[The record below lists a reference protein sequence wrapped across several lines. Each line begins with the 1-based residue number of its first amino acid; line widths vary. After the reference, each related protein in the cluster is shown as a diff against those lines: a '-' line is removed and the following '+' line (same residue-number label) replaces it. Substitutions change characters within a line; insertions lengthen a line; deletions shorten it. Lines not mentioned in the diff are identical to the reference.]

1 MYYFGLLQIVKTVT
15 CDTVVRAL
23 KLLFRCHKGI
33 WPKLARTIFAWLLSN
48 FGKCGKWPVEWLCI
62 SGEQF
67 S

>member
-48 FGKCGKWPVEWLCI
+48 LVNVE
-62 SGEQF
+62 SGQ
-67 S
+67 